1 MNIAVLGL
9 GYVGCIS
16 AACLAQQ
23 GHRVFGV
30 DVNSTKT
37 DMINNGQ
44 SPIVEAKIGD
54 MIAEMVAGGRLTA
67 TTDAVEAVRQSDISL
82 ICVGTPSQ
90 ENGGLDLKYVRN
102 VSRDI
107 GRALRERDGY
117 HVVAARSTMLPGS
130 VETVILPIIAE
141 ESGKTVGEDFGIC
154 MNPEFLREGSAVDDY
169 YNPAFTLIGA
179 YDERSG
185 EVLRQIYEPLG
196 KDVFIEDIKTAE
208 MEKYVSNAFHALKV
222 GFANEIGIMCKKMG
236 IDSHKVMDVFVK
248 DTNLNIS
255 AKYLRPGFAF
265 GGSCLPKD
273 VRAITHHAKTMDLDL
288 PLMNAILPSNTE
300 HIEHSFKMIQ
310 RTGSKKIG
318 ILGLT
323 FKAGTDDLRESAM
336 VHLVE
341 KLLGKGY
348 DIRIHDRNVST
359 ARMMGANKEYI
370 INAIPHIS
378 TLLLEDIDQVMEH
391 AEVLVVGN
399 NTEEFN
405 EALAKVRPDQ
415 QVVDLAR
422 VGADLTH
429 LNGNYHGICW

>member
-23 GHRVFGV
+23 GHRVVGV
-30 DVNSTKT
+30 DVNPVKT
-37 DMINNGQ
+37 NLINEGK
-44 SPIVEAKIGD
+44 SPIVEDKIGD
-54 MIAEMVAGGRLTA
+54 MIAEMVSGGRLSA
-67 TTDAVEAVRQSDISL
+67 TTDAVEAVRDADVSL
-82 ICVGTPSQ
+82 ICVGTPSR

-102 VSRDI
+102 VAADI
-107 GRALRERDGY
+107 GKALSQRDGY

-130 VETVILPIIAE
+130 VEDVILPIVAE
-141 ESGKTVGEDFGIC
+141 TSGKTVGEDFGIC

-179 YDERSG
+179 YDDRTYKTVKSLYKG
-185 EVLRQIYEPLG
+185 LG
-196 KDVFIEDIKTAE
+196 KPVHQVDIKTAE
-208 MEKYVSNAFHALKV
+208 MEKYVSNAFHAIKV
-222 GFANEIGIMCKKMG
+222 GFANEIGVMCKKMG
-236 IDSHKVMDVFVK
+236 IDSHEVMNVFVQ

-273 VRAITHHAKTMDLDL
+273 VRAITHHAKTLDLDL
-288 PLMNAILPSNTE
+288 PLMSSILPSNE
-300 HIEHSFKMIQ
+300 DHIDHAFKMIQ
-310 RTGSKKIG
+310 RIGNKKIG
-318 ILGLT
+318 IFGLT

-341 KLLGKGY
+341 MLIGKGY
-348 DIRIHDRNVST
+348 DIRIHDKNVST
-359 ARMMGANKEYI
+359 ARLMGANAEYI
-370 INAIPHIS
+370 NKAIPHIS
-378 TLLLEDIDQVMEH
+378 SLLLEDIDEVLEH
-391 AEVLVVGN
+391 AEVIVVGN
-399 NTEEFN
+399 NTDEFN
-405 EALAKVRPDQ
+405 EALAHVRPDQ

-422 VGADLTH
+422 VSADLSH